1 MSVSLVRRLLA
12 HTSVQPEA
20 VHRALLES
28 GRTSGALLEA
38 LLTQAPYL
46 RAALEGILRR
56 GPVAPTLEPD
66 RRWVRELP
74 PGFCE
79 RLLAFPV
86 GETPE
91 GEVEVAVADAAD
103 PHVRNELEA
112 QLERPVRL
120 RPTSLDALFAAAG
133 VRTVAKPAS
142 ERPAVRVATSTLPT
156 NEAAIPLV
164 RRSDRPGKKRV
175 STTPGLGWSG
185 EAPPSSG
192 APTPRV
198 RPTPAEVEGRL
209 VACASVDGIAETITW
224 AGGPGTL
231 VFAVRSDRFEL
242 LAAAPPAEPGSVV
255 IPRTE
260 ITVLGLALAE
270 GDYRG
275 ALFECGPHRAFEP
288 WHAPGAPVF
297 VAPVSVRDH
306 PVLVVLLDA
315 GQEPAA
321 VARYGERLAVAAG
334 RSLELLVVRRRRS
347 LHS

>member
-12 HTSVQPEA
+12 QTSIRPEA
-20 VHRALLES
+20 VHRALYES
-28 GRTSGALLEA
+28 SRTSGSLLEA
-38 LLTQAPYL
+38 LLTQAPYV
-46 RAALEGILRR
+46 RAALEGMLRR
-56 GPVAPTLEPD
+56 GPVAPTVDPD

-79 RLLAFPV
+79 RLLAFPI

-103 PHVRNELEA
+103 PHLRSELEA
-112 QLERPVRL
+112 QLERRVRL
-120 RPTSLDALFAAAG
+120 RPTSLEALFAAAG
-133 VRTVAKPAS
+133 VRAGTKPGS
-142 ERPAVRVATSTLPT
+142 ERPAVRVATSSPPT

-185 EAPPSSG
+185 AAPPSSG

-209 VACASVDGIAETITW
+209 VACASAEGIAETITW

-242 LAAAPPAEPGSVV
+242 LAAAHPAEPTRLV
-255 IPRTE
+255 IPRAE
-260 ITVLGLALAE
+260 VTVLGLAVAE

-275 ALFECGPHRAFEP
+275 ALFECGPHQAFAP
-288 WHAPGAPVF
+288 WHAPGGLVF
-297 VAPVSVRDH
+297 VAPVLVREH
-306 PVLVVLLDA
+306 PVLVFLMDA

-321 VARYGERLAVAAG
+321 VARYGGRLAVAAG
-334 RSLELLVVRRRRS
+334 RSLELLVVRRRRN